1 LICRHGWQLAV
12 IDAPT
17 AISLKVRLSSF
28 MVFRL
33 LSDLID
39 GGRPERIH
47 HGMKITL
54 TPNLAHKTGQR
65 GGEGRK

>member
-54 TPNLAHKTGQR
+54 TPKPGPFWGQAW
-65 GGEGRK
+65 G